1 MQAKDEQIKFQSYS
15 NIWIESKEDFMYYFL
30 RFSRTLNDEELQ
42 RLEADETL
50 VKKEPPSLKLFEEK
64 IVYYENLYK
73 EIENIEKVKI
83 YQKWLRVDQKPFRTA
98 LLHEIKRW
106 SWTFKKHLLDDV
118 VNSLQDMANFIENA
132 ERDLNKEV
140 EEGDYTTLLIVMRA
154 LKCIREKQGKYD
166 GIFEPLTDVI
176 KLLKDF
182 EVNIPEQSM
191 IYMEKLSEKWNSTKR
206 LAVTSKQ
213 AVSAMLGQEVGK
225 LTESINIYTKRQDAF
240 REKYIHTDIFQY
252 TCKYP
257 YEQLCIFQEDIDE
270 LSKEFHVLENEANLF
285 EIDVPDFVPIEKCRT
300 ENHLLK
306 VLWDYIFLVQTSIEE
321 WKKTKWKN
329 LNVEDMDMDSKGFLK
344 EIRGLDKQMR
354 TWNSYIGLE
363 TVIKNMITSLRAIGA
378 LQNNAIR
385 DRHWDQL
392 VVATKVKFIM
402 DESTT
407 LADLLSLN
415 LHNFEDDV
423 QNIVDK
429 ACKEMAMEKVIK
441 DLENNWKSMEFSFE
455 DHQTG
460 VKLLRASEELV
471 ENLEENNVQIQN
483 MMMSKYIA
491 FFLKEISTWQKKLGT
506 VDTVLSRWLEVQRT
520 WSYLQPIFTG
530 SEDIRT
536 QLKEDSKRF
545 DEIDVHFR
553 AQLKNFNANPNVLQS
568 ANVEALPIQLEELQT
583 KLTLCEKAL
592 LEYLETKRLVFPRFY
607 FVSSADLLDILS
619 NGRDPRRVGKHL
631 TKLFDSISKLE
642 MKKNDDGSP
651 TNIAEKMIAKD
662 GEIVQLME
670 DCVCDGQ
677 VELWLN
683 EVMNKMRST
692 VRNEFAKCMATYKS
706 TPRDKWLELYPAQ
719 VALAGTQIFWTSEV
733 NVAFTSLEEGYEP
746 AMKNYYKKQIAQLN
760 VLITMLLG
768 NLSKGARQKVWFLTA
783 DEPF

>member
-1 MQAKDEQIKFQSYS
+1 
-15 NIWIESKEDFMYYFL
+15 
-30 RFSRTLNDEELQ
+30 
-42 RLEADETL
+42 
-50 VKKEPPSLKLFEEK
+50 
-64 IVYYENLYK
+64 
-73 EIENIEKVKI
+73 
-83 YQKWLRVDQKPFRTA
+83 
-98 LLHEIKRW
+98 
-106 SWTFKKHLLDDV
+106 
-118 VNSLQDMANFIENA
+118 
-132 ERDLNKEV
+132 
-140 EEGDYTTLLIVMRA
+140 
-154 LKCIREKQGKYD
+154 
-166 GIFEPLTDVI
+166 
-176 KLLKDF
+176 
-182 EVNIPEQSM
+182 
-191 IYMEKLSEKWNSTKR
+191 
-206 LAVTSKQ
+206 
-213 AVSAMLGQEVGK
+213 
-225 LTESINIYTKRQDAF
+225 
-240 REKYIHTDIFQY
+240 
-252 TCKYP
+252 
-257 YEQLCIFQEDIDE
+257 
-270 LSKEFHVLENEANLF
+270 
-285 EIDVPDFVPIEKCRT
+285 
-300 ENHLLK
+300 
-306 VLWDYIFLVQTSIEE
+306 
-321 WKKTKWKN
+321 
-329 LNVEDMDMDSKGFLK
+329 
-344 EIRGLDKQMR
+344 
-354 TWNSYIGLE
+354 
-363 TVIKNMITSLRAIGA
+363 
-378 LQNNAIR
+378 
-385 DRHWDQL
+385 
-392 VVATKVKFIM
+392 
-402 DESTT
+402 
-407 LADLLSLN
+407 
-415 LHNFEDDV
+415 
-423 QNIVDK
+423 
-429 ACKEMAMEKVIK
+429 
-441 DLENNWKSMEFSFE
+441 
-455 DHQTG
+455 
-460 VKLLRASEELV
+460 
-471 ENLEENNVQIQN
+471 
-483 MMMSKYIA
+483 MMSKYIA